1 MAHGPNTAEILRR
14 IPLMEWSGPSI
25 TNLRNLSA
33 TSLPDLPPTAHTLDC
48 RDNQLT
54 ALPALP
60 PGLLFL
66 YCSGNQLTTL
76 PALPPGLLYLHCS
89 GNQLTTLPALPPG
102 LDRLDCSKNQLT
114 TLPVLPP
121 RLEGLDC
128 NENQLTTLPVL
139 PPRLEGLWCNENQL
153 TTLPA
158 LPPGLN
164 QLSAIRNPIE
174 RVPLPFPPGIRKFK
188 MRDVFADT
196 NLYLPDV
203 TLGKYPQALE
213 NLQKA
218 RDVRNARLMGEYSG
232 LPHGPESIVASF
244 LSGIQKK
251 NAAQQGDLLKKR
263 AGIAGPAPNRK
274 GYSGGRR
281 RTIRRR
287 HAKNSRKSRK

>member
-102 LDRLDCSKNQLT
+102 LDSLDCSKNQLT

-121 RLEGLDC
+121 RLEAL
-128 NENQLTTLPVL
+128 
-139 PPRLEGLWCNENQL
+139 RCNENQL

-164 QLSAIRNPIE
+164 QLNAIRNPIE

-218 RDVRNARLMGEYSG
+218 RDVRNARLMGESSG

-281 RTIRRR
+281 RKTRRR